1 MSRRPQSATPLSCG
15 PAHFAHRL
23 FCCTRCRRLVNICP
37 ACDHGNQYCSQ
48 SCAAAARRD
57 SLRRA
62 GQRYQQSAQG
72 QLHHRER
79 QQRYRQKKREPI
91 SPSFDESTVPNVI
104 PSQEK
109 LPQRSAESSIEQPPL
124 SRGEKCCEI
133 CGISR
138 SLFFC
143 RSTFRR
149 SHQRE
154 VTRWAIR
161 GRRPDD

>member
-23 FCCTRCRRLVNICP
+23 FCCTRCRRLANVCP

-48 SCAAAARRD
+48 SCAAAARRE

-62 GQRYQQSAQG
+62 GQRYQQSEQG
-72 QLHHRER
+72 QLCHRER
-79 QQRYRQKKREPI
+79 QQRYRQRKRDII
-91 SPSFDESTVPNVI
+91 SPSFDKSTVI
-104 PSQEK
+104 PLKEK
-109 LPQRSAESSIEQPPL
+109 LCQRSSESSIEHPPL
-124 SRGEKCCEI
+124 RRGEKRCEI

-149 SHQRE
+149 RHQRGI
-154 VTRWAIR
+154 TRWAIR